1 MHNEKEEQDD
11 AAKKKIMD
19 YLEQQDAFSIELENL
34 VERFRSEFDL
44 TPETLAGCLLV
55 QQNILTDPVIL
66 DLGSEMLEEDEN
78 EQE

>member
-1 MHNEKEEQDD
+1 MHNENEEQDD

-55 QQNILTDPVIL
+55 QQNILTDPVIV

>member
-1 MHNEKEEQDD
+1 MHNEKEEQDE
-11 AAKKKIMD
+11 AAKKKIME

-55 QQNILTDPVIL
+55 QQNILTDPVIV

>member
-55 QQNILTDPVIL
+55 QQNILTDPVIV